1 MKPARAAYKQQ
12 MSPPAPIF
20 HWEFGICSFLSQ
32 VRSLRLRWLFVQ
44 VAQLEKDKV
53 TWVPQLSLG
62 PLLSL
67 LRSLT
72 EVYISSYYLLTLY
85 WGPSLGSQVQVW
97 LVLSPTS
104 FWS

>member
-1 MKPARAAYKQQ
+1 MGKLQVDVIKKCLDEASKGCLQTADE
-12 MSPPAPIF
+12 PPPSPIF

-53 TWVPQLSLG
+53 TWVPQLSLD

-72 EVYISSYYLLTLY
+72 EVTFLVIIS
-85 WGPSLGSQVQVW
+85 
-97 LVLSPTS
+97 
-104 FWS
+104 